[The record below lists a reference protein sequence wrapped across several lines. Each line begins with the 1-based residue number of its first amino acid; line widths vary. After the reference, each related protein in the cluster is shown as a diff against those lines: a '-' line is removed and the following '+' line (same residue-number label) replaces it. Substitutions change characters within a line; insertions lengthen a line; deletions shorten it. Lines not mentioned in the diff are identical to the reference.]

1 MIGIKQINCFIVSLV
16 AFASVISGLTFS
28 PSETYGFSLSN
39 DTVKH
44 NFSTLNFTEELGWQ
58 LDQTD
63 ATSDEVLSMEDGLYC
78 ISLSQLTPNEGYKII
93 HDCFNY
99 KFLHI
104 PISQEIKIEATDNF
118 TVDSVALLSV
128 PGSWGLH
135 LNWVKTS
142 VIPDPV
148 KKEQPQAKLQDGK
161 ESPKTVKPPMAEPSF
176 IQKYWMY
183 IVPPL
188 ILFMLAGGG
197 AE

>member
-1 MIGIKQINCFIVSLV
+1 MIGIKQVNHFIVSLV
-16 AFASVISGLTFS
+16 TFASVISGLTFS
-28 PSETYGFSLSN
+28 PTETYGLALSN
-39 DTVKH
+39 DTVNH
-44 NFSTLNFTEELGWQ
+44 NFATLNFTEELKWQ

-78 ISLSQLTPNEGYKII
+78 ISLTQLTPNGGSKPI

-104 PISQEIKIEATDNF
+104 PISQEIKIEASDNF
-118 TVDSVALLSV
+118 TVDSVALLSI

-135 LNWVKTS
+135 LNWVKTTE
-142 VIPDPV
+142 IPDPV
-148 KKEQPQAKLQDGK
+148 KKEQPQATLQDGTD
-161 ESPKTVKPPMAEPSF
+161 SPKTVKPPMAEPSF

-188 ILFMLAGGG
+188 ILFMLASGG